1 MLFLDKL
8 NAAIVRNGSP
18 LVVGLDPNPEMLPE
32 AFGRHGDVAVLWRW
46 LMDLVAATADR
57 VCAYKPT
64 LGFYLAMGATGL
76 GLLERLLA
84 ALPADLPVILDAKHS
99 DLNTATAL
107 ARAAFEDWRVDAVTL
122 SPYAGQDVA
131 APFLR
136 YPERAVFIL
145 CRTSNPAAA
154 AIQGDPA
161 DEASPA
167 LQVVRTVQSWGTP
180 EQVALEVGT
189 AEPGVLARFRAA
201 APERLILLRSL
212 WSGRDN
218 LDALLDAGCD
228 AQGGGLLVPVP
239 QEVFQ
244 AADPGEAVAELRA
257 RVSRSVAEQPAACP
271 IWRPD
276 LCLLRHDP
284 HEELILQL
292 FDTGCILFGE
302 YVQASGAVFPY
313 YVDLRRVISNPQTFQ
328 AMIAAYTAL
337 LNDLS
342 FDRIAGI
349 PYGALPTATG
359 LALQLNRPMIY
370 PRKEVKAHGTR
381 QVVEGAFQP
390 GEKAVV
396 VDDILISGKSA
407 LEGVRKLQ
415 SVGLMV
421 EDVVVLIDHGGPPV
435 AAKLAAEGLRTHAVL
450 PFERIVETL
459 YAAGRIDE
467 RQAQILEATG

>member
-1 MLFLDKL
+1 
-8 NAAIVRNGSP
+8 
-18 LVVGLDPNPEMLPE
+18 
-32 AFGRHGDVAVLWRW
+32 
-46 LMDLVAATADR
+46 
-57 VCAYKPT
+57 
-64 LGFYLAMGATGL
+64 
-76 GLLERLLA
+76 
-84 ALPADLPVILDAKHS
+84 
-99 DLNTATAL
+99 
-107 ARAAFEDWRVDAVTL
+107 
-122 SPYAGQDVA
+122 
-131 APFLR
+131 
-136 YPERAVFIL
+136 VFVL

-154 AIQGDPA
+154 AIQGNPA

-167 LQVVRTVQSWGTP
+167 LQVVRTVQRWGTP

-189 AEPGVLARFRAA
+189 ADPGVLARFRAA

-218 LDALLDAGCD
+218 LDALLDAGRD

-244 AADPGEAVAELRA
+244 SHDPGQAVAELRA
-257 RVSRSVAEQPAACP
+257 RLSRPMAEKPAACP

-313 YVDLRRVISNPQTFQ
+313 YVDLRRVISNPQLFQ
-328 AMIAAYTAL
+328 AMIDAYTAL
-337 LNDLS
+337 IKDLS

-359 LALQLNRPMIY
+359 LALRLNRAMIY

-381 QVVEGAFQP
+381 QVVEGAFRP
-390 GEKAVV
+390 GEKVVV

-421 EDVVVLIDHGGPPV
+421 EDIVVLIDHGGSPV

-459 YAAGRIDE
+459 HAAGRIDDH
-467 RQAQILEATG
+467 QLQILEATG